1 MELEFISVVH
11 DALVF
16 LNNVQNPVTGLTQ
29 KQLRDIYT
37 GKISSWE
44 KVGGEDGKI
53 IPFQRQGGS
62 GSQTL
67 FDKLLM
73 GKVAPWFA
81 RKPIGPPEWACWWTR
96 CPTLYRAYRGN
107 VQAPLCRPCAGL
119 PLLRYIHGGQND
131 SMYDGQGLIML

>member
-1 MELEFISVVH
+1 MELEFIPVDH

-29 KQLRDIYT
+29 KQLCDIYT
-37 GKISSWE
+37 GKISSWK

-67 FDKLLM
+67 IDKLLM
-73 GKVAPWFA
+73 GKVAPHNA
-81 RKPIGPPEWACWWTR
+81 K
-96 CPTLYRAYRGN
+96 
-107 VQAPLCRPCAGL
+107 L
-119 PLLRYIHGGQND
+119 PNSNLTG
-131 SMYDGQGLIML
+131 SFSS